1 MLENEVTGQQVLFYT
16 EEEVQAKI
24 AQVVTNLTET
34 HTSDTQYQLVRERR
48 NLHDKVYEAFRS
60 MRDEVDEPSLVSM
73 YNTVAEACGWDTI
86 TAFTKQYTVSVFY
99 NGHEIGEFS
108 DIEADDEDSAEN
120 IVLEGMDITAFI
132 SLDIS
137 YGNNSVTGD
146 VDIDSWDL
154 DTDAFTAEAT
164 EQE

>member
-1 MLENEVTGQQVLFYT
+1 M
-16 EEEVQAKI
+16 
-24 AQVVTNLTET
+24 
-34 HTSDTQYQLVRERR
+34 
-48 NLHDKVYEAFRS
+48 
-60 MRDEVDEPSLVSM
+60 
-73 YNTVAEACGWDTI
+73 
-86 TAFTKQYTVSVFY
+86 FY

-108 DIEADDEDSAEN
+108 DVEADDEDSAEN
-120 IVLEGMDITAFI
+120 IVLEDMNVTAFI

>member
-1 MLENEVTGQQVLFYT
+1 M
-16 EEEVQAKI
+16 
-24 AQVVTNLTET
+24 
-34 HTSDTQYQLVRERR
+34 
-48 NLHDKVYEAFRS
+48 
-60 MRDEVDEPSLVSM
+60 
-73 YNTVAEACGWDTI
+73 
-86 TAFTKQYTVSVFY
+86 FY

-108 DIEADDEDSAEN
+108 DIEADDEDNAEN
-120 IVLEGMDITAFI
+120 IVLEDMNVTAFI

>member
-1 MLENEVTGQQVLFYT
+1 ML
-16 EEEVQAKI
+16 
-24 AQVVTNLTET
+24 
-34 HTSDTQYQLVRERR
+34 
-48 NLHDKVYEAFRS
+48 FRS
-60 MRDEVDEPSLVSM
+60 
-73 YNTVAEACGWDTI
+73 
-86 TAFTKQYTVSVFY
+86 
-99 NGHEIGEFS
+99 
-108 DIEADDEDSAEN
+108 DDEDSAEN
-120 IVLEGMDITAFI
+120 IVLEDMNVTAFI